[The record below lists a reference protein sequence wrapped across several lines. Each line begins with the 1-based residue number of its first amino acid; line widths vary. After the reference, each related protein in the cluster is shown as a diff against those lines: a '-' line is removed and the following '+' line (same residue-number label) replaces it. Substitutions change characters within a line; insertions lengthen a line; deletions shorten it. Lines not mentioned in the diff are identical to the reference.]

1 MFTGIIQAKG
11 SIHEVHPSE
20 KGAVLVIN
28 SDGLDLTDSN
38 VGDSIAVNG
47 VCLTATKLKENF
59 FTVDVSQ
66 ETLNC
71 TTFSELTKGQHVNLE
86 KSLRLNQGID
96 GHLVSGHV
104 DGVGKVCSVY
114 SEGESTRLKIQV
126 MTDLMKYIAKKGSIC
141 INGVSL
147 TVNSVIGNIFDVN
160 IVPHTL
166 SATTLGDLNE
176 KSKVNLEID
185 IIARHVEQL
194 ISHKIDSGVDLSA
207 LDKNEHL

>member
-59 FTVDVSQ
+59 FTADVSQ

-104 DGVGKVCSVY
+104 DGVGEVCSVY

-185 IIARHVEQL
+185 IIARHLEQL
-194 ISHKIDSGVDLSA
+194 INHKIDSGVDLSA